1 MRRFSL
7 FSAVL
12 ICLCAYIIKYP
23 ADNRE
28 DEPDMMTTETTIWTV
43 WLNQARKIASFHAI
57 DGYIRY
63 DFRDHGHFLHY
74 MQELQDGGYLFQ

>member
-1 MRRFSL
+1 
-7 FSAVL
+7 
-12 ICLCAYIIKYP
+12 
-23 ADNRE
+23 
-28 DEPDMMTTETTIWTV
+28 MMTTETTIWTV

-74 MQELQDGGYLFQ
+74 CRNCRTEGISSSSRMRLCSPGLPGSPEKDIDKPGTLV

>member
-1 MRRFSL
+1 
-7 FSAVL
+7 
-12 ICLCAYIIKYP
+12 
-23 ADNRE
+23 
-28 DEPDMMTTETTIWTV
+28 MMTTETTIWTV